1 MTPERIN
8 ELYAR
13 KLSGEASTG
22 ELAELEALLKD
33 HPDEQFFQEMF
44 TGWWQSGKNHPMQQ
58 LEDKDRHFDFILK
71 NAGAAMSGDSDAPA
85 PSTPL
90 QKRSLTVYYY
100 IGALAAA
107 VIAGIVFFNIPAL
120 IDAAQDGFQRSA
132 GLNEVVTRKG
142 TKSKLLLP
150 DGTKVWLNSDSR
162 LYYADNFSGT
172 QREVRLEGEAFFDVV
187 KDSKRPFIVKTSGIK
202 IRVLGTAFNV
212 KSYPLEP
219 TIEATLV
226 RGLIEV
232 EKNNQPTAP
241 KIKLHPNEKLVFN
254 KADGSG
260 SKTDKTVKDIA
271 SLKTATVQA
280 LPRISITTL
289 SENVTD
295 SSRMETSWVFGK
307 LLFEGDTFRELAAKM
322 ERWFNVRIIFKSN
335 RVANYRFRG
344 VFENENIV
352 EALQALQLTASF
364 HFKIIGN
371 DVYVDRK

>member
-13 KLSGEASTG
+13 KLSGVANAA

-44 TGWWQSGKNHPMQQ
+44 TGWWLSGKNHPMQQ

-71 NAGAAMSGDSDAPA
+71 NAGTLLPDDNDTQVP
-85 PSTPL
+85 PVPVK
-90 QKRSLTVYYY
+90 KRSLTIYY

-120 IDAAQDGFQRSA
+120 IDAAQNGFQRSA

-162 LYYADNFSGT
+162 LYYAENFSGA

-212 KSYPLEP
+212 KSYPQEP

-232 EKNNQPTAP
+232 EKNNQPAAP
-241 KIKLHPNEKLVFN
+241 RIKLHPNEKLVFN
-254 KADGSG
+254 KADGAG
-260 SKTDKTVKDIA
+260 AKKDNAVKDIA
-271 SLKTATVQA
+271 SVKTPVVQP

-289 SENVTD
+289 PENITD

-307 LLFEGDTFRELAAKM
+307 LLFEGDTFSELAAKM
-322 ERWFNVRIIFKSN
+322 ERWFNVRIIFKN
-335 RVANYRFRG
+335 NKVANYRFRG

-364 HFKIIGN
+364 HFKITGN

>member
-8 ELYAR
+8 ELYAL
-13 KLSGEASTG
+13 KLSGEASIT
-22 ELAELEALLKD
+22 ELQELEALLKD
-33 HPDEQFFQEMF
+33 HPEEQFFQEMF
-44 TGWWQSGKNHPMQQ
+44 TGWWESGKNHPLLQ

-71 NAGAAMSGDSDAPA
+71 NAGVAIPRDTDVSTTPIPA
-85 PSTPL
+85 R
-90 QKRSLTVYYY
+90 KRSLTAYY

-120 IDAAQDGFQRSA
+120 ISSARDEFKRSA
-132 GLNEVVTRKG
+132 GLNEIVTKKG

-187 KDSKRPFIVKTSGIK
+187 KDSKRPFIVKTSGIN

-212 KSYPLEP
+212 KSYPQEP

-232 EKNNQPTAP
+232 EKNNQPAAP

-254 KADGSG
+254 KEDGSG
-260 SKTDKTVKDIA
+260 TKTEKVARDLA
-271 SLKTATVQA
+271 SLKTATVQSS
-280 LPRISITTL
+280 PRISITTL
-289 SENVTD
+289 PENITD

-364 HFKIIGN
+364 NFKIIGN
-371 DVYVDRK
+371 EVYVDRK

>member
-8 ELYAR
+8 ELYAL
-13 KLSGEASTG
+13 KLSGEASIT
-22 ELAELEALLKD
+22 ELQELEALLKD
-33 HPDEQFFQEMF
+33 HPEEQFFQEMF
-44 TGWWQSGKNHPMQQ
+44 TGWWESGKNHPLLQ

-71 NAGAAMSGDSDAPA
+71 NAGVAIPRDTDVSTTPIPA
-85 PSTPL
+85 R
-90 QKRSLTVYYY
+90 KRSLTAYY

-120 IDAAQDGFQRSA
+120 ISSARDEFKRSA
-132 GLNEVVTRKG
+132 GLNEIVTKKG

-187 KDSKRPFIVKTSGIK
+187 KDSKRPFIVKTSGIN

-212 KSYPLEP
+212 KSYPQEP

-232 EKNNQPTAP
+232 EKSNQPAAP

-254 KADGSG
+254 KEDGSG
-260 SKTDKTVKDIA
+260 TKTEKVARDLA
-271 SLKTATVQA
+271 SLKTATVQSS
-280 LPRISITTL
+280 PRISITTL
-289 SENVTD
+289 PENITD

-364 HFKIIGN
+364 NFKIIGN
-371 DVYVDRK
+371 EVYVDRK

>member
-8 ELYAR
+8 ALYAR
-13 KLSGEASTG
+13 KLSGEASIN
-22 ELAELEALLKD
+22 ELQELEDLLKD
-33 HPDEQFFQEMF
+33 HLEEQFFQEMF
-44 TGWWQSGKNHPMQQ
+44 TGWWESGKNHSLQQ
-58 LEDKDRHFDFILK
+58 LEDKDRHFDFILQ
-71 NAGAAMSGDSDAPA
+71 NAGTVLPPDKDSV
-85 PSTPL
+85 TPIPVR
-90 QKRSLTVYYY
+90 KRSLAAYY

-107 VIAGIVFFNIPAL
+107 VIAGFVFFYIPEL
-120 IDAAQDGFQRSA
+120 ISSARDGFKRSA
-132 GLNEVVTRKG
+132 GLNEIVTKKG

-187 KDSKRPFIVKTSGIK
+187 KDSKRPFIVKTSGIN

-212 KSYPLEP
+212 KSYPQEP

-232 EKNNQPTAP
+232 EKNNQPAAP

-254 KADGSG
+254 KEDGSG
-260 SKTDKTVKDIA
+260 TKTEKITRDPV
-271 SLKTATVQA
+271 SLKTATVQSS
-280 LPRISITTL
+280 PRISITTL
-289 SENVTD
+289 PENITD

-364 HFKIIGN
+364 NFKIIGN
-371 DVYVDRK
+371 EVYVDRK

>member
-13 KLSGEASTG
+13 KLSGEASAA
-22 ELAELEALLKD
+22 ELAELDTLLTD
-33 HPDEQFFQEMF
+33 HPEEQFFQEMF

-71 NAGAAMSGDSDAPA
+71 NAGNVVPGDSDTLA
-85 PSTPL
+85 PSVPV
-90 QKRSLTVYYY
+90 QKRSLIVYY

-107 VIAGIVFFNIPAL
+107 VIAGIVFFNMNAL
-120 IDAAQDGFQRSA
+120 MNMAQDGFQRSA

-162 LYYADNFSGT
+162 LYYAENFSGA

-212 KSYPLEP
+212 KSYPQEP

-232 EKNNQPTAP
+232 EKNNQPAAP
-241 KIKLHPNEKLVFN
+241 RIKLHPNEKLVFN
-254 KADGSG
+254 KADA
-260 SKTDKTVKDIA
+260 TDAPKDNATKDIA
-271 SLKTATVQA
+271 SLKKAIVQ
-280 LPRISITTL
+280 PVQRISITTL
-289 SENVTD
+289 PENITD

-322 ERWFNVRIIFKSN
+322 ERWFNVRIIFKNN

-352 EALQALQLTASF
+352 EAFQALQLTASF
-364 HFKIIGN
+364 HFKMIGN
-371 DVYVDRK
+371 DVYVDKK

>member
-13 KLSGEASTG
+13 KLSGEASIT
-22 ELAELEALLKD
+22 ELAELEAFLKD
-33 HPDEQFFQEMF
+33 HPGEQFFQEMF
-44 TGWWQSGKNHPMQQ
+44 TGWWESGKNPSLQQ
-58 LEDKDRHFDFILK
+58 LEDKDRHFDFILQNTGTVLPPDK
-71 NAGAAMSGDSDAPA
+71 DSVTSIPVR
-85 PSTPL
+85 
-90 QKRSLTVYYY
+90 KRSLAAYY

-107 VIAGIVFFNIPAL
+107 VIAGFVFFYIPEL
-120 IDAAQDGFQRSA
+120 ISSARDGFKRSA
-132 GLNEVVTRKG
+132 GLNEIVTKKG

-187 KDSKRPFIVKTSGIK
+187 KDSKRPFIVKTSGIN

-212 KSYPLEP
+212 KSYPQEP

-232 EKNNQPTAP
+232 EKNNQPAAP

-254 KADGSG
+254 KEDGSG
-260 SKTDKTVKDIA
+260 TKTEKITRDPV
-271 SLKTATVQA
+271 SLKTATVQSS
-280 LPRISITTL
+280 PRISITTL
-289 SENVTD
+289 PENITD

-364 HFKIIGN
+364 NFKIIGN
-371 DVYVDRK
+371 EVYVDRK